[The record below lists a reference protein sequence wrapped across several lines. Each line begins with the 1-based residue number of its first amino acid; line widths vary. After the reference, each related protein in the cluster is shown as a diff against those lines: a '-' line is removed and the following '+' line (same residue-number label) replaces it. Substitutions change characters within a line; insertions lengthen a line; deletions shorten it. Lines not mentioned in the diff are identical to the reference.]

1 MATFH
6 IFKLNINNALQGI
19 QLESKLQEFCNR
31 KSNKKYS
38 FTNKADME
46 VLFFDFVKFSG
57 LPSYIF
63 KEFNLKNSTD
73 IKNLLLQHAETL
85 KELGWSFNTIK
96 TLNDTEREKEYRQWK
111 KSADYIPGKQ
121 FKGKQ
126 AYENYEEPEEEL
138 ERILVV
144 YNADDPTNPDTTL
157 EYKFIGKIG
166 KNTEHQ
172 INMIRCDFC
181 KLTGID
187 YFKANPCLLSHYL
200 TK

>member
-6 IFKLNINNALQGI
+6 IFKMNSSNALQGI

-63 KEFNLKNSTD
+63 KEFSLKNSID

-111 KSADYIPGKQ
+111 KSADYTPGNQ
-121 FKGKQ
+121 FKGKK
-126 AYENYEEPEEEL
+126 AYENYEEP
-138 ERILVV
+138 
-144 YNADDPTNPDTTL
+144 
-157 EYKFIGKIG
+157 
-166 KNTEHQ
+166 
-172 INMIRCDFC
+172 
-181 KLTGID
+181 
-187 YFKANPCLLSHYL
+187 
-200 TK
+200 